1 MPKRLIRTIVAE
13 RTMHCVTS
21 DATVLAAAQTMASKN
36 IGAMLVVDGNA
47 LAGIFT
53 ERDAL
58 SRVLAKGL
66 DPAKTKV
73 SQVMSANP
81 LTVSADKPLMHALFL
96 MHDNGFRHMP
106 VLDNGKLTGVISV
119 RDALGP
125 EMAELDS
132 SLEQRDQLA
141 EHMR

>member
-1 MPKRLIRTIVAE
+1 MPRRIIRSIIADRPLHSVDSNT
-13 RTMHCVTS
+13 
-21 DATVLAAAQTMASKN
+21 TVLAAAQKMATQN

-66 DPAKTKV
+66 DPAKTPIT
-73 SQVMSANP
+73 QVMTARP
-81 LTVSADKPLMHALFL
+81 LTISADKPLSHALFI

-106 VLDNGKLTGVISV
+106 VVDGDKLAGVVSV

-125 EMAELDS
+125 EISELVDN
-132 SLEQRDQLA
+132 LAQRDQLA
-141 EHMR
+141 EHLR

>member
-1 MPKRLIRTIVAE
+1 MPKRLIRALIAD
-13 RTMHCVTS
+13 RPLHSISS
-21 DATVLAAAQTMASKN
+21 DATVLAAAQTMAAKN

-66 DPAKTKV
+66 DPATTKI
-73 SQVMSANP
+73 SQVMTVKP
-81 LTVSADKPLMHALFL
+81 LTISADKPLSHALFI

-106 VLDNGKLTGVISV
+106 VVDGGQLVGVVSV

-125 EMAELDS
+125 EMSELVDN
-132 SLEQRDQLA
+132 LAQRDLLA
-141 EHMR
+141 EHIR